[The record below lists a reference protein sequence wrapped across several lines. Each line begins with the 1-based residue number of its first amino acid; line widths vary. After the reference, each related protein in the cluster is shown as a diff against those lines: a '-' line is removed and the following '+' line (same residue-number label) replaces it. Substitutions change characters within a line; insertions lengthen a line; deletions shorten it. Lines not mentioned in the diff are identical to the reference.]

1 MDFKSAE
8 KRVVKLARSYFVES
22 LETPG
27 ELLPGPSF
35 SRKKDAIEYAKI
47 NEKAVRKRLAEV

>member
-27 ELLPGPSF
+27 KLLSAPSF
-35 SRKKDAIEYAKI
+35 KRKKDAIEYAKI